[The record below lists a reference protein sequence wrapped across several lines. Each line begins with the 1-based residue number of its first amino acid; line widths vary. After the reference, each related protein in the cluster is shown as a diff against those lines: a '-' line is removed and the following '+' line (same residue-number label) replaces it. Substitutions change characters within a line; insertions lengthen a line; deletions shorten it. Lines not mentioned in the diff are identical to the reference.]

1 MGEFQPVLN
10 TVIGGAILGV
20 VTWLWS
26 LWKSHTELRLKVAEE
41 YPKGPAMTAAI
52 IAAIAPL
59 QVAIA
64 EQGKVLGHQGRMIEK
79 IADRLHIPP
88 VGGNE

>member
-1 MGEFQPVLN
+1 MNDFQRVLN
-10 TVIGGAILGV
+10 TVLAAAVVGA

-41 YPKGPAMTAAI
+41 YTKGPTMDKAVAA
-52 IAAIAPL
+52 AVAPL

-64 EQGKVLGHQGRMIEK
+64 EQGRALAHQGRMIER
-79 IADRLHIPP
+79 IADKLHIPAATD
-88 VGGNE
+88 E